1 MCVCVYKYESGDTLT
16 EQFSLPLHLSLLMQM
31 ISLLIINIQKNSAL
45 HFYDQRL
52 ILSTT
57 TMNIS
62 EEQIHGVYGSDSRQE
77 NIIFATFYIL
87 VFVIAVP
94 GNALALWAFFR
105 QDSTSPSKVFLRHLS
120 VADISYIL
128 ILPMRIVYHLC
139 DSHWP
144 FGHVPCQLAG
154 FLFYLNMYCSL
165 YLMSFISLD
174 RFLAVVL
181 PIKSQSV
188 RKAVYAK
195 VVVGILWVTV
205 IVSMSPILF
214 SKKNMTHNS
223 TGICNKLYLEKTSP
237 TALIST
243 IVAFA
248 IPLTTIVVSYI
259 VILLKLRSLKQQEE
273 RPVKDKAIRMII
285 LIVMNFLFAFVPYHV
300 SRVIYI
306 QSHSHSMTAA
316 THEALGRA
324 NRITSALTCV
334 SGVLDPV
341 MYFFLNRAYRDMLLQ
356 LFCKKRGR

>member
-1 MCVCVYKYESGDTLT
+1 
-16 EQFSLPLHLSLLMQM
+16 
-31 ISLLIINIQKNSAL
+31 
-45 HFYDQRL
+45 
-52 ILSTT
+52 
-57 TMNIS
+57 MNIS
-62 EEQIHGVYGSDSRQE
+62 EEKIQSFFGSDCHQE
-77 NIIFATFYIL
+77 NIIFSTFYIL
-87 VFVIAVP
+87 IFIIAVP

-128 ILPMRIVYHLC
+128 ILPMRIVYHLS

-144 FGHVPCQLAG
+144 FGHVICQLAG

-188 RKAVYAK
+188 RKAMYAK

-205 IVSMSPILF
+205 IVSVSPILF
-214 SKKNMTHNS
+214 FKKNVNNNS
-223 TGICNKLYLEKTSP
+223 TGICNNLYLENLPSP
-237 TALIST
+237 TALVST
-243 IVAFA
+243 IVAFV

-259 VILLKLRSLKQQEE
+259 LILLKLRTVKQQEE
-273 RPVKDKAIRMII
+273 RPVKDKAIKMII

-306 QSHSHSMTAA
+306 ESHSHGHMTAA
-316 THEALGRA
+316 SQESLGRA

-341 MYFFLNRAYRDMLLQ
+341 MYFFLNHAYRDKLLQ
-356 LFCKKRGR
+356 LFC